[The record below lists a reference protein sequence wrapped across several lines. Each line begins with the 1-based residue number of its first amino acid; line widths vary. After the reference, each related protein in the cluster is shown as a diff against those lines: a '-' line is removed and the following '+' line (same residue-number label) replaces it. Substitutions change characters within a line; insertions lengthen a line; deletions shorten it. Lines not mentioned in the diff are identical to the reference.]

1 MQPMNTIQS
10 LLMVVD
16 AFREARQ
23 VSDARVSTL
32 VFNDGGKIKQLREGR
47 DIGVLTSLRAFQ
59 WFSENWPDNA
69 SWPNGVQR
77 PQAHAPSP
85 LPAVA
90 SAQHIAD

>member
-1 MQPMNTIQS
+1 MRAMNTIQS

-32 VFNDGGKIKQLREGR
+32 VFNDGGKVKQLREGR
-47 DIGVLTSLRAFQ
+47 DIGVLTSMRAFQ
-59 WFSENWPDNA
+59 WFSDNWPENA
-69 SWPNGVQR
+69 QWPDGVQR
-77 PQAHAPSP
+77 PHAPPP